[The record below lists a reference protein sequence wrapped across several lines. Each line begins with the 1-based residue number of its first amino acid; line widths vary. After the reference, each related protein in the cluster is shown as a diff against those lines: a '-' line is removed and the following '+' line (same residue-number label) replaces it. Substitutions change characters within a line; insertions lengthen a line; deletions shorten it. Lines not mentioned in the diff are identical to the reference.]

1 MQNLLAILEILQI
14 DQLLGQGVESLVQ
27 TTNGIEILGVL
38 LGSSPEGDNDLCFL
52 HLLLLHLPPQIPV
65 SRLKFKSQGPNP
77 STGSPDPNLEA
88 QISASRSKSQPRGLI
103 PTSRLR
109 FGPQG

>member
-1 MQNLLAILEILQI
+1 MKYPDINIQIKYPNKLLNA
-14 DQLLGQGVESLVQ
+14 V
-27 TTNGIEILGVL
+27 T
-38 LGSSPEGDNDLCFL
+38 PLCFL
-52 HLLLLHLPPQIPV
+52 LLLLLHLPPQIPV

-88 QISASRSKSQPRGLI
+88 QISALRSKSQPRRLI